1 MKKISFLCIVFCIG
15 LLPGTREL
23 AQSQQTLL
31 PLVFYTPETSLAG
44 GVIWIKNLW
53 PVKEG
58 YNSYLQSYFVYTSQK
73 QTLLDLTPHIYFNQG
88 EQEVSA
94 NISYSYYPNKYFGTP
109 AQHLSS
115 PESEIENNL
124 NISLSG
130 THNFYSQIYGRLF
143 TQWRDLT
150 IAETESG
157 GLLEQQLEKN
167 GYRHLKSPSLGVGL
181 DWDSRNLPQSP
192 TNGAWIRLQTQKR
205 WVKDQD
211 SSRSKN
217 FESTDLDARIYNSLS
232 DHLVLANQLMIGA
245 LSDSEIPFQFLYTIG
260 GTQRLRG
267 YYQGQYM
274 GRWIAMNQNELR
286 GTWGDRRGWSVF
298 IAAAQLGD
306 NQQELVRAATL
317 LAGGAGVNYII
328 DPSNRIKLKIDLA
341 VSRENSGVYFV
352 LGESF

>member
-1 MKKISFLCIVFCIG
+1 MKKNNFLYSIFFMG
-15 LLPGTREL
+15 LLIALQTR
-23 AQSQQTLL
+23 AVSQQTIL

-58 YNSYLQSYFVYTSQK
+58 YNSYLQSYLVYTAQR
-73 QTLLDLTPHIYFNQG
+73 QTLVDLTPHFYFNQG

-94 NISYSYYPNKYFGTP
+94 NISYSYYPNKYYGTP
-109 AQHLSS
+109 SQHLRD
-115 PESEIENNL
+115 PEAEIENNF

-130 THNFYSQIYGRLF
+130 THNFYSQFYGRLF

-150 IAETESG
+150 IVETKAD
-157 GLLEQQLEKN
+157 GLLEQQLKKN
-167 GYRHLKSPSLGVGL
+167 GYRSLKSPSLGVGL
-181 DWDSRNLPQSP
+181 DWDSRNFPQSP
-192 TNGAWIRLQTQKR
+192 TEGLWVRLQAQKK

-211 SSRSKN
+211 SARSMS
-217 FESTDLDARIYNSLS
+217 FENMDLDVRIYQSLANN
-232 DHLVLANQLMIGA
+232 LVLANQLMLGV
-245 LSDSEIPFQFLYTIG
+245 LSDSEIPFQFLYSIG

-267 YYQGQYM
+267 YYQGQYT
-274 GRWIAMNQNELR
+274 GRWLVMSQNELR
-286 GTWGDRRGWSVF
+286 GAWTDRRGWSIFV
-298 IAAAQLGD
+298 AAAQLGD
-306 NQQELVRAATL
+306 NQQELAQSSTHV
-317 LAGGAGVNYII
+317 AGGVGVNYLI